1 MAVSDELL
9 DLLKRS
15 GFEPHG
21 EWTFAGER
29 GEQWQLAPQAT
40 ARYVYFR
47 THAEAQAGLYSI
59 YVEEWRGGEGY
70 EDEEFRGDLR
80 EALAQIPHWAAW
92 ASEPFEP
99 KRGPSAPK
107 PSPFERL
114 LRWCRRSS

>member
-1 MAVSDELL
+1 MAVPDELL

-21 EWTFAGER
+21 QWNFAGEH
-29 GEQWQLAPQAT
+29 GEQWHFGLQAT

-47 THAEAQAGLYSI
+47 IHAQPQAGLYSV

-70 EDEEFRGDLR
+70 EDEEFRGNLG

-92 ASEPFEP
+92 AREPFEP
-99 KRGPSAPK
+99 KSSAWERFRKRDAPSQ
-107 PSPFERL
+107 
-114 LRWCRRSS
+114 

>member
-1 MAVSDELL
+1 VAIPDELL

-21 EWTFAGER
+21 EWTFAGEY
-29 GEQWQLAPQAT
+29 GEQWQLAPRDT

-47 THAEAQAGLYSI
+47 THVEAQGDLYSL

-70 EDEEFRGDLR
+70 ENEEFRGNLR
-80 EALAQIPHWAAW
+80 EALVQIPVWVAW

-99 KRGPSAPK
+99 EPSTLDR
-107 PSPFERL
+107 F
-114 LRWCRRSS
+114 LRWCRLIS